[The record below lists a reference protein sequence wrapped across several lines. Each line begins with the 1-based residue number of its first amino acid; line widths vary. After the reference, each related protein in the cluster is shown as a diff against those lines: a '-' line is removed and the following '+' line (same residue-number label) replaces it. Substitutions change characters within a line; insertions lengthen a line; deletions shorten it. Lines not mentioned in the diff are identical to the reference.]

1 MSLSIVALPTL
12 ERGLGSDGRWSGA
25 ASAMSGG
32 GPTPEARGRETYPR
46 RQMPGSRQP
55 MSSGGPT
62 PEARG
67 RETTLVAEEQR
78 NRADAWRWAHARGP
92 RPRDYAR
99 GRRTGK
105 PCRRM
110 AVGPRP
116 RPEAERLRSR
126 PRNSEDRAGAW
137 GWGRTRN

>member
-1 MSLSIVALPTL
+1 MSLSIVALPAL

-67 RETTLVAEEQR
+67 RETTLEAEEQR
-78 NRADAWRWAHARGP
+78 R
-92 RPRDYAR
+92 
-99 GRRTGK
+99 
-105 PCRRM
+105 PCRRVG
-110 AVGPRP
+110 VGPHAKLDD
-116 RPEAERLRSR
+116 EGALSGLTTAEQG
-126 PRNSEDRAGAW
+126 PAEW
-137 GWGRTRN
+137 HT